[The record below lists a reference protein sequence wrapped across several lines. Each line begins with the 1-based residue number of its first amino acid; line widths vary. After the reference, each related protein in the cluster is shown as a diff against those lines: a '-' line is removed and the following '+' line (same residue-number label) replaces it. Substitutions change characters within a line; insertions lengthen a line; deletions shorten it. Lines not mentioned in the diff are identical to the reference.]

1 MTFTA
6 TTRGLGPFTPT
17 IQVTFD
23 DNLSEFYTVGPDQD
37 TEEKAFDIAL
47 GIHQFCR
54 NGVIE
59 RLRNVEGFSRITLD
73 FFCGIV

>member
-23 DNLSEFYTVGPDQD
+23 GNLSEFYTVGPDQD

-47 GIHQFCR
+47 GIQQLCQTD
-54 NGVIE
+54 VIG
-59 RLRNVEGFSRITLD
+59 RLRNVEGIFKNNT
-73 FFCGIV
+73 